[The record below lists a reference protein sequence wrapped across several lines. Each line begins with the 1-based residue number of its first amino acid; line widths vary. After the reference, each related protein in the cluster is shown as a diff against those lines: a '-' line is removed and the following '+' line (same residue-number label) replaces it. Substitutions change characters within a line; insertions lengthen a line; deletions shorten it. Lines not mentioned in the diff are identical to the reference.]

1 MIAKID
7 QAILDFWFTNPDDRA
22 WAYGMTLLPL
32 LALIASIINYLQKG
46 RLRMTKTEDQL
57 ENEIIAVQ
65 DKIINA
71 GKYVAAVC
79 EGIPNEGTITY
90 EDGVVITDPLE
101 KADDI
106 IKTAHDIKKMA
117 IQYQALTKLEDKIF
131 EQNKKAVDSEDSLA
145 TDSL

>member
-1 MIAKID
+1 
-7 QAILDFWFTNPDDRA
+7 
-22 WAYGMTLLPL
+22 
-32 LALIASIINYLQKG
+32 
-46 RLRMTKTEDQL
+46 MTKTEDQL
-57 ENEIIAVQ
+57 ENEIVVVQ
-65 DKIINA
+65 DKIISA

-90 EDGVVITDPLE
+90 EDGVVITDPVK

-131 EQNKKAVDSEDSLA
+131 EQNKKATNGAKFGDTAPVND
-145 TDSL
+145 

>member
-1 MIAKID
+1 
-7 QAILDFWFTNPDDRA
+7 
-22 WAYGMTLLPL
+22 
-32 LALIASIINYLQKG
+32 
-46 RLRMTKTEDQL
+46 MTKTEDQL
-57 ENEIIAVQ
+57 ENEIIAIQ

-90 EDGVVITDPLE
+90 EDGVVITDPVE

-106 IKTAHDIKKMA
+106 IKTAHEIKGLA
-117 IQYQALTKLEDKIF
+117 IKYQALTMLEDKVF
-131 EQNKKAVDSEDSLA
+131 QNKKAVGSEDSLA

>member
-1 MIAKID
+1 
-7 QAILDFWFTNPDDRA
+7 
-22 WAYGMTLLPL
+22 
-32 LALIASIINYLQKG
+32 
-46 RLRMTKTEDQL
+46 MTKTEDQL
-57 ENEIIAVQ
+57 ENEIIAIQ

-90 EDGVVITDPLE
+90 EDGVVITDPVE

-106 IKTAHDIKKMA
+106 IKTAHEIKELA
-117 IQYQALTKLEDKIF
+117 IKYQALIMLEDKVF
-131 EQNKKAVDSEDSLA
+131 QNKKAVDSEDSLT

>member
-1 MIAKID
+1 
-7 QAILDFWFTNPDDRA
+7 
-22 WAYGMTLLPL
+22 
-32 LALIASIINYLQKG
+32 
-46 RLRMTKTEDQL
+46 MTKTKNQL
-57 ENEIIAVQ
+57 ENEIIAIQ

-79 EGIPNEGTITY
+79 EVIPNEWTITY
-90 EDGVVITDPLE
+90 EDGVVITDPVE

-117 IQYQALTKLEDKIF
+117 IQYQALTKLEDKVF
-131 EQNKKAVDSEDSLA
+131 QNKKAVNSEDSFA

>member
-1 MIAKID
+1 
-7 QAILDFWFTNPDDRA
+7 
-22 WAYGMTLLPL
+22 
-32 LALIASIINYLQKG
+32 
-46 RLRMTKTEDQL
+46 MTKTEDQL
-57 ENEIIAVQ
+57 ENEIIAIQ

-90 EDGVVITDPLE
+90 EDGVVITDPVE

-131 EQNKKAVDSEDSLA
+131 EQNKKAVDSDQTTTPG
-145 TDSL
+145 TDND

>member
-1 MIAKID
+1 
-7 QAILDFWFTNPDDRA
+7 
-22 WAYGMTLLPL
+22 MTE
-32 LALIASIINYLQKG
+32 AERK
-46 RLRMTKTEDQL
+46 L
-57 ENEIIAVQ
+57 ENEIFAVQ

-90 EDGVVITDPLE
+90 EDGVVITDPVE

-106 IKTAHDIKKMA
+106 IKMAHEIKKMA
-117 IQYQALTKLEDKIF
+117 IQYQALTKLEDKVSI
-131 EQNKKAVDSEDSLA
+131 QNKKAVGSEDSLT